1 MYCILIYCV
10 QNITAADAVFIERGI
25 HLMKKNALRVIALVL
40 VAGML
45 FAFASCTQ
53 EIHVRFVDKDGND
66 IDISG
71 LVGSPVGGGQTQT
84 PAPAPE
90 QTTAAPAPTPEQ
102 TTAAQQTPSTET
114 TTAAQQGGETT
125 TAAQQQGNKM
135 PATTQEITDFYKKG
149 VDDIKA
155 GKAGYTK
162 KEWQN
167 VDAVNIG
174 AAPVNSAVTKVLGNF
189 MTVEADAE
197 EQVNAIGSD
206 DAKRRIAAWTLTDLT
221 KVKSATCVAD
231 GSNYKITIIMHDE
244 DTPKKQGSV
253 LGQVTGALLYW
264 EDIETTLTSDPTV
277 TKILTGFSGI
287 HVIYKGYKIEATMT
301 PDGKFISINHTADV
315 DIIIGEAKIIG
326 IPLKDKSGHMWNYCK
341 FYDFKY

>member
-1 MYCILIYCV
+1 
-10 QNITAADAVFIERGI
+10 
-25 HLMKKNALRVIALVL
+25 MKKNALRVIALVL

-71 LVGSPVGGGQTQT
+71 LVSAPSGGGQTQT
-84 PAPAPE
+84 PVQQENTTAASQQSE
-90 QTTAAPAPTPEQ
+90 ATTAAPQ
-102 TTAAQQTPSTET
+102 GGSET
-114 TTAAQQGGETT
+114 TTAAPQGGSETT
-125 TAAQQQGNKM
+125 TAAPQSGNKM
-135 PATTQEITDFYKKG
+135 PATTAEITAFYKKG

-155 GKAGYTK
+155 GKAGYIK

-189 MTVEADAE
+189 MTVEADAD
-197 EQVNAIGSD
+197 EQDCPKGSD
-206 DAKRRIAAWTLTDLT
+206 EAKNRIAAWTLTDLS

-264 EDIETTLTSDPTV
+264 EDIEKTLTEDPTV

-301 PDGKFISINHTADV
+301 PDGKFISIDHTADV

-341 FYDFKY
+341 FYSFKY

>member
-1 MYCILIYCV
+1 
-10 QNITAADAVFIERGI
+10 
-25 HLMKKNALRVIALVL
+25 MKKNALRVIALVL

-71 LVGSPVGGGQTQT
+71 LVAANGGQTQAPSQNQTQT
-84 PAPAPE
+84 PSAEQTTAAPAPE
-90 QTTAAPAPTPEQ
+90 QTTAAQQ
-102 TTAAQQTPSTET
+102 TQTPSTES
-114 TTAAQQGGETT
+114 TTAAAPSTEST

-167 VDAVNIG
+167 VDNVNIG
-174 AAPVNSAVTKVLGNF
+174 SSLVNNAVTSVLGSF
-189 MTVEADAE
+189 MTVEADAQ
-197 EQVNAIGSD
+197 EQVNAKGSE
-206 DAKRRIAAWTLTDLT
+206 DATRRIAPWVLTDLS
-221 KVKSATCVAD
+221 KVASATCVQD
-231 GSNYKITIIMHDE
+231 GANYKITIIMKDE
-244 DTPKKQGSV
+244 DTPKKEGSV

-264 EDIETTLTSDPTV
+264 EDIEKTLTEDPTV
-277 TKILTGFSGI
+277 TKILTEFSDI
-287 HVIYKGYKIEATMT
+287 HVNYKGYKIEAVMT
-301 PDGKFISINHTADV
+301 TDGKIVSIDHTADV
-315 DIIIGEAKIIG
+315 DILIGHAKI
-326 IPLKDKSGHMWNYCK
+326 LVFNVDNKSGHMWNYCK
-341 FYDFKY
+341 FYNFTY

>member
-71 LVGSPVGGGQTQT
+71 LVAAPSVGQQTQT
-84 PAPAPE
+84 PSAE
-90 QTTAAPAPTPEQ
+90 QTTAAPQPEQ
-102 TTAAQQTPSTET
+102 TTAGQTQTPSTET
-114 TTAAQQGGETT
+114 TTAPQGGSETT
-125 TAAQQQGNKM
+125 TAPQQQGNKM
-135 PATTQEITDFYKKG
+135 PATTAEITAFYKKG

-155 GKAGYTK
+155 GKAGYIK

-174 AAPVNSAVTKVLGNF
+174 ADFINDAVTKVLGSF
-189 MTVEADAE
+189 MTVEADAD
-197 EQVNAIGSD
+197 EQDCSKGSD
-206 DAKRRIAAWTLTDLT
+206 EAKNRIAAWTLTDLS

-264 EDIETTLTSDPTV
+264 EDIEKTLTEDPTV

-301 PDGKFISINHTADV
+301 PDGKFISIDHTADV
-315 DIIIGEAKIIG
+315 DIIIGEAKILG

-341 FYDFKY
+341 FYSFKY

>member
-1 MYCILIYCV
+1 
-10 QNITAADAVFIERGI
+10 
-25 HLMKKNALRVIALVL
+25 MKKNALRVIALVL

-71 LVGSPVGGGQTQT
+71 LVSTGGQQTVT
-84 PAPAPE
+84 PAPQPE
-90 QTTAAPAPTPEQ
+90 QTTAAPAPQPEQTTVSQTQTPSAEQ
-102 TTAAQQTPSTET
+102 TTAAQTQTPPAEQ
-114 TTAAQQGGETT
+114 TTAAP
-125 TAAQQQGNKM
+125 APGNKM
-135 PATTQEITDFYKKG
+135 PSTTAEITAFYKKA

-155 GKAGYTK
+155 GNAGYTK

-167 VDAVNIG
+167 VDNVNIG
-174 AAPVNSAVTKVLGNF
+174 NSLVNSAVTSVLGSF

-197 EQVNAIGSD
+197 EQVNAKGSD
-206 DAKRRIAAWTLTDLT
+206 EAKNRIAAWTLTDLSQ
-221 KVKSATCVAD
+221 VASAQCVQD
-231 GSNYKITIIMHDE
+231 GSNYKITIVMKDE

-253 LGQVTGALLYW
+253 LGQVTSALLYW
-264 EDIETTLTSDPTV
+264 EDIEETLTTDPTV

-287 HVIYKGYKIEATMT
+287 HVIYKGYKIEAVMT
-301 PDGKFISINHTADV
+301 PDGKFVSIDHTADV

-341 FYDFKY
+341 FYGFQY

>member
-1 MYCILIYCV
+1 
-10 QNITAADAVFIERGI
+10 
-25 HLMKKNALRVIALVL
+25 MKKNALRVIALVL

-71 LVGSPVGGGQTQT
+71 LVAAPSGGHQTVTPAPQENTTAAPAPQENTTAGQTQT
-84 PAPAPE
+84 PPAEQTTAGQTQTPPAE
-90 QTTAAPAPTPEQ
+90 QTTAAPAP
-102 TTAAQQTPSTET
+102 S
-114 TTAAQQGGETT
+114 
-125 TAAQQQGNKM
+125 NKM
-135 PATTQEITDFYKKG
+135 PSTTAEITAFYKKG

-155 GKAGYTK
+155 GKAGYIK

-174 AAPVNSAVTKVLGNF
+174 AAPVNSAVTKVLGSF
-189 MTVEADAE
+189 MTVEADAS
-197 EQVNAIGSD
+197 EQDCAKGSD
-206 DAKRRIAAWTLTDLT
+206 EAKNRIAAWTLTDLSQ
-221 KVKSATCVAD
+221 VASAQCVQD
-231 GSNYKITIIMHDE
+231 GSNYKITIIMKDE
-244 DTPKKQGSV
+244 DTPKKSGSV
-253 LGQVTGALLYW
+253 LGQVTSALLYW
-264 EDIETTLTSDPTV
+264 EDIEKTLTEDPTV

-301 PDGKFISINHTADV
+301 PDGKFISIDHTADV

-341 FYDFKY
+341 FYNFTY